1 MAVEVPS
8 KAIVVEASSDATK
21 TILVVDD
28 DELVR
33 RVAIGVIES
42 LGYRVVSARSGPE
55 ALEILRGDTS
65 IDLLFTDVVMPG
77 AMHGPQLVAQ
87 ARLLRP
93 ELKILYTSGYLD
105 YRALRGGLDPRI
117 EQLKKPY
124 RRDELAAK
132 LRSVLDS

>member
-1 MAVEVPS
+1 VETPS
-8 KAIVVEASSDATK
+8 KATVVEASPDAAQ

-33 RVAIGVIES
+33 RVVIGVIEG

-55 ALEILRGDTS
+55 ALEILREDTS

-93 ELKILYTSGYLD
+93 ELKILYTSGYLE
-105 YRALRGGLDPRI
+105 YRALRGGLDPGI

-132 LRSVLDS
+132 LRLVLES